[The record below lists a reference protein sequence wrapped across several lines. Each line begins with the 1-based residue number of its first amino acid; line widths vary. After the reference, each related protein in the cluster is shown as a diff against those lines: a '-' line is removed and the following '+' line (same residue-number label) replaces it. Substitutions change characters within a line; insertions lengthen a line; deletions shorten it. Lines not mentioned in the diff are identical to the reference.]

1 MKAPKLLCASATALL
16 LAMGPGHAQTPL
28 RDVAHVRD
36 GIIWVGMAYEI
47 SDKCDDLRARL
58 FRGLGYL
65 NSLKRHAERLGY
77 SDAEIEAYI
86 DDRVEKARLEDIV
99 RANLAALGVVE
110 GVQETYCTVGQAQID
125 AKTRVGWLLR

>member
-1 MKAPKLLCASATALL
+1 MKALKLLCTSAAALL
-16 LAMGPGHAQTPL
+16 FAMGPGHAQTQL

-47 SDKCDDLRARL
+47 SDKCDDLSARL

-65 NSLKRHAERLGY
+65 NSLKRHAEDLGY

-86 DDRVEKARLEDIV
+86 DDRSEKRRLEAIA
-99 RANLAALGVVE
+99 RAKLADLGVVE
-110 GVQETYCTVGQAQID
+110 GQQQTYCTVGQAQID
-125 AKTRVGWLLR
+125 ANTRVGWLLR